1 VNTRIVLSTTK
12 KNQLSVSGYY
22 AKMSTYAD
30 ELVASGT
37 PLRDDEFVAYLLVSI
52 DEEFNPVFT
61 VVVARVDPIKP
72 SELFSQLLSFENHT
86 NLQMHASV
94 GGTPSTI
101 AASRGRGFFGGCGS
115 GPSDRGPHCGR
126 DHGHTSHGGFSN
138 RGSGG
143 GSARPSRP

>member
-1 VNTRIVLSTTK
+1 VNTQIVLATTK

-37 PLRDDEFVAYLLVSI
+37 PLHDDELAAYLLAGI
-52 DEEFNPVFT
+52 DEEFNLVFT

-72 SELFSQLLSFENHT
+72 SELFSQLLSFEDHT
-86 NLQMHASV
+86 NLQTRASV
-94 GGTPSTI
+94 GGTPSTMV
-101 AASRGRGFFGGCGS
+101 ASRGWGFFCGRGS
-115 GPSDRGPHCGR
+115 SPSDRGPHCGHSR
-126 DHGHTSHGGFSN
+126 RHTSHGGFSN
-138 RGSGG
+138 RGGGG